1 MAYDPFVTV
10 EALRDRIDAVQAVQI
25 KGFYK
30 EWADELE
37 ELAKYYDK
45 KTTSSSTVTS
55 RYLRELKH
63 QVQTGGDLV
72 AKQVQGLTKHNMF
85 LIADEMVKKNVDWL
99 AEFGF
104 PKSGLNAVF
113 SYVPTSVVNSLVT
126 GQVYGKPGSWN
137 LSSAIWSST
146 QKVQSTAYK
155 IVAQGIAQ
163 QMPIADIAKS
173 LAVYVDPSKKLLWQG
188 PQGMKI
194 YGKSVD
200 YASQRLARTLVQH
213 TYQQSFVALTKKNP
227 FVIEYIWIANGSRV
241 CPICSDRDGAHFT
254 KETLPLDHPNG
265 MCTMEPDIDPKMV
278 DKLVD
283 WVNSEDGTYPEIDE
297 FAKSFGYVQ
306 SSKPKFTSNMPK
318 LTLRDVKAQYGDLA
332 VSKGLNT
339 WFQKLPDD
347 VKSEVKLMKK
357 ASGKTWDQFYQ
368 QDIFPGGQAAFDA
381 KFGSK
386 ALSFDDAYKQYYSK
400 LMEAT
405 KGGMYLGKM
414 SKENFIKLLSTGDIN
429 KIGDVDDFVSS
440 AFKQLGKKSGSSVS
454 GVVKT
459 KAEMLAEE
467 KAAKEAAEKAAKE
480 AKKKAAELAKVQ
492 AAAKE
497 AAKKIGLDEFSASKW
512 DKVLTSNRHLRSEFE
527 EASDNF
533 WKLLTDEQKS
543 AFDRYTGSGYVNM
556 NKYLR
561 GLSEPYEGTEEAC
574 KVLKEALEH
583 ASLPETTV
591 VRRGTSYNLLES
603 LGVDDVASNKDKV
616 VGAVVRDEGF
626 LSTSPYISGGF
637 NDRITYVIEV
647 PKGSQA
653 TYVGMHSVH
662 PSEDELLIN
671 CGGNYIIRD
680 VEFRSNGK
688 PSKIYMTLIN
698 LQSK

>member
-10 EALRDRIDAVQAVQI
+10 EALRDHIDIVQAAQI
-25 KGFYK
+25 KSYYK

-63 QVQTGGDLV
+63 QVQTGGELV

-85 LIADEMVKKNVDWL
+85 LIADEMVKRNVDWL

-104 PKSGLNAVF
+104 PKSGLNAAF

-126 GQVYGKPGSWN
+126 GQVYGKPGSWS
-137 LSSAIWSST
+137 LSSAIWSSN

-173 LAVYVDPSKKLLWQG
+173 LAAYVDPSKKLLWQG

-254 KETLPLDHPNG
+254 KENLPLDHPNG

-278 DKLVD
+278 DKLAD

-297 FAKSFGYVQ
+297 FAKSLGYVP

-318 LTLRDVKAQYGDLA
+318 LTLQDVKAQYGDLA

-368 QDIFPGGQAAFDA
+368 QDIFPGGA
-381 KFGSK
+381 
-386 ALSFDDAYKQYYSK
+386 
-400 LMEAT
+400 
-405 KGGMYLGKM
+405 GG
-414 SKENFIKLLSTGDIN
+414 I
-429 KIGDVDDFVSS
+429 
-440 AFKQLGKKSGSSVS
+440 
-454 GVVKT
+454 
-459 KAEMLAEE
+459 
-467 KAAKEAAEKAAKE
+467 
-480 AKKKAAELAKVQ
+480 
-492 AAAKE
+492 
-497 AAKKIGLDEFSASKW
+497 
-512 DKVLTSNRHLRSEFE
+512 
-527 EASDNF
+527 
-533 WKLLTDEQKS
+533 
-543 AFDRYTGSGYVNM
+543 
-556 NKYLR
+556 
-561 GLSEPYEGTEEAC
+561 
-574 KVLKEALEH
+574 
-583 ASLPETTV
+583 
-591 VRRGTSYNLLES
+591 
-603 LGVDDVASNKDKV
+603 
-616 VGAVVRDEGF
+616 
-626 LSTSPYISGGF
+626 
-637 NDRITYVIEV
+637 
-647 PKGSQA
+647 
-653 TYVGMHSVH
+653 
-662 PSEDELLIN
+662 
-671 CGGNYIIRD
+671 
-680 VEFRSNGK
+680 
-688 PSKIYMTLIN
+688 
-698 LQSK
+698 

>member
-10 EALRDRIDAVQAVQI
+10 EALRDHIDVVQAAQI
-25 KGFYK
+25 KSYYK

-63 QVQTGGDLV
+63 QVQTGGELV

-85 LIADEMVKKNVDWL
+85 LIADEMVKRNVDWL

-104 PKSGLNAVF
+104 PKSGLNAAF

-126 GQVYGKPGSWN
+126 GQVYGKPGSWS
-137 LSSAIWSST
+137 LSSAIWSSN

-173 LAVYVDPSKKLLWQG
+173 LAAYVDPSKKLLWQG

-254 KETLPLDHPNG
+254 KENLPLDHPNG

-278 DKLVD
+278 DKLAD

-297 FAKSFGYVQ
+297 FAKSLGYVP

-318 LTLRDVKAQYGDLA
+318 LTLQDVKAQYGDLA

-386 ALSFDDAYKQYYSK
+386 VLSFDDAYKQYHSK

-405 KGGMYLGKM
+405 KEGMYLGKM
-414 SKENFIKLLSTGDIN
+414 SKENFIKLLSASDVK

-440 AFKQLGKKSGSSVS
+440 AFKQLGKKSGNSVS
-454 GVVKT
+454 GAVKT

-467 KAAKEAAEKAAKE
+467 KAAKEAAM
-480 AKKKAAELAKVQ
+480 
-492 AAAKE
+492 
-497 AAKKIGLDEFSASKW
+497 KIGLDEFSASKW
-512 DKVLTSNRHLRSEFE
+512 DKVLISNRHLRSEFE

-574 KVLKEALEH
+574 KVLNEALEH
-583 ASLPETTV
+583 ASMPETTV

-626 LSTSPYISGGF
+626 LSTSPYRSGGF
-637 NDRITYVIEV
+637 NDVITYVIEV

>member
-10 EALRDRIDAVQAVQI
+10 EALRDHIDVVQAAQI
-25 KGFYK
+25 KSYYK

-72 AKQVQGLTKHNMF
+72 AKQVRGLTKYNMF
-85 LIADEMVKKNVDWL
+85 LIADEMVKRNVDWL

-104 PKSGLNAVF
+104 PKSGLNAAF

-126 GQVYGKPGSWN
+126 GQVYGKPGSWS
-137 LSSAIWSST
+137 LSSAIWSSN

-163 QMPIADIAKS
+163 QMPIAEIAKS
-173 LAVYVDPSKKLLWQG
+173 LAAYVDPSKKLMWQG

-227 FVIEYIWIANGSRV
+227 FVVEYIWIANGSRV

-297 FAKSFGYVQ
+297 FAKSFGYVP

-318 LTLRDVKAQYGDLA
+318 LTLRDVKAQYGDFA
-332 VSKGLNT
+332 VSKVLNT

-386 ALSFDDAYKQYYSK
+386 VLSFDDAYKQYHSK

-405 KGGMYLGKM
+405 KDGMYLGKM
-414 SKENFIKLLSTGDIN
+414 SKENFVKLLSASDIK
-429 KIGDVDDFVSS
+429 KIGDVDDFVSN

-454 GVVKT
+454 GAVKT

-467 KAAKEAAEKAAKE
+467 KAVKEAAEKAAKE
-480 AKKKAAELAKVQ
+480 AKLIKKQRSLLKHKQ
-492 AAAKE
+492 RQRK
-497 AAKKIGLDEFSASKW
+497 LQRRSD
-512 DKVLTSNRHLRSEFE
+512 LTSSVL
-527 EASDNF
+527 
-533 WKLLTDEQKS
+533 
-543 AFDRYTGSGYVNM
+543 
-556 NKYLR
+556 LR
-561 GLSEPYEGTEEAC
+561 GTKFFHLTG
-574 KVLKEALEH
+574 
-583 ASLPETTV
+583 
-591 VRRGTSYNLLES
+591 
-603 LGVDDVASNKDKV
+603 
-616 VGAVVRDEGF
+616 
-626 LSTSPYISGGF
+626 I
-637 NDRITYVIEV
+637 
-647 PKGSQA
+647 
-653 TYVGMHSVH
+653 
-662 PSEDELLIN
+662 
-671 CGGNYIIRD
+671 
-680 VEFRSNGK
+680 
-688 PSKIYMTLIN
+688 
-698 LQSK
+698 